1 MSGPGPY
8 SVNPGWSA
16 SEPPKPVS
24 LHCLCGLSF
33 EEVPPGGALAFT
45 AKWYQVHCGTG
56 HGPSP
61 VHVEKPTLAAVLTT
75 YVHAHEAL
83 NGSVKDLVL
92 SLRLAA
98 EDLIQAEPTDT
109 KELEGKLD
117 SLITTVLEG
126 LAAVDDAL
134 ETYKA
139 LPEEPER

>member
-8 SVNPGWSA
+8 PVNPGWKA
-16 SEPPKPVS
+16 SEPQRVS
-24 LHCLCGLSF
+24 LHCLCGLSSP
-33 EEVPPGGALAFT
+33 EDVSPDAALAFT

-61 VHVEKPTLAAVLTT
+61 VHVEKPSLAAVLTT
-75 YVHAHEAL
+75 YVHAHDAL

-92 SLRLAA
+92 ALRLAA

-117 SLITTVLEG
+117 SLITTVLDG

-134 ETYKA
+134 EAYKA